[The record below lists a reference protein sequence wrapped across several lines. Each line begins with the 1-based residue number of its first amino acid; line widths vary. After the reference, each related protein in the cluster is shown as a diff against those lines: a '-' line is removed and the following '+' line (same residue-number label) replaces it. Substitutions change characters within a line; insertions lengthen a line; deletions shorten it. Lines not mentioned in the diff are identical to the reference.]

1 MNLPLVG
8 VDRKLNGAFHI
19 ACTLA
24 QLGETRKISIPVVLK
39 FSEKVLTQRE
49 QSCENRDT
57 FCKVP

>member
-39 FSEKVLTQRE
+39 YLSEKVHTHTHGERAEL
-49 QSCENRDT
+49 
-57 FCKVP
+57 